1 LLRKWQFYEK
11 YGIFFEQKGGTNPFL
26 LMKISFFMFVFLAA
40 FSLQAQDASK
50 VRKNFLKLNIVSPLD
65 NIFAFSYERKLNS
78 ETSW

>member
-1 LLRKWQFYEK
+1 
-11 YGIFFEQKGGTNPFL
+11 
-26 LMKISFFMFVFLAA
+26 MFVFLAA